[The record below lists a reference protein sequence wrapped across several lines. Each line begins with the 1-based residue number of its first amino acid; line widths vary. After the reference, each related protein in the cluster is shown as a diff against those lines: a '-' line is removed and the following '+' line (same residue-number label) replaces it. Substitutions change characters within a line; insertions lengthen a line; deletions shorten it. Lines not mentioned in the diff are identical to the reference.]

1 MAALA
6 LAQREPNGGS
16 GLQQVS
22 MSDAVPMLGMD
33 HAPMPVSEALPNDA
47 GFPYGF
53 PIPGKYRI
61 FVQMKHDE
69 TVETGIFDAD
79 AW

>member
-6 LAQREPNGGS
+6 LAQREPNGVG
-16 GLQQVS
+16 GLRHVS
-22 MSDAVPMLGMD
+22 MGDAMPGMD
-33 HAPMPVSEALPNDA
+33 HAPMPATETLANDA
-47 GFPYGF
+47 RFPYGF
-53 PIPGKYRI
+53 PSPGKYRI
-61 FVQMKHDE
+61 FVQMKHDK